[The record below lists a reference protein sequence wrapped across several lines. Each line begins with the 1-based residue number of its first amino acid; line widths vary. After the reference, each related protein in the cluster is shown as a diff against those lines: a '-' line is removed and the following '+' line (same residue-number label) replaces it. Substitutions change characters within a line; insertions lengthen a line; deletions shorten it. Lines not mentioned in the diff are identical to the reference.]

1 MTRPTLQDVADQG
14 RRTIFVTHATPQDN
28 DFALWLS
35 AKLATAGYKV
45 WVDRNRLRGGDDFWD
60 EIDQVLREQSIK
72 QIVVFTQHI
81 RKPGVK
87 KELAIGSAVG
97 AKLGDPKFMVPVR
110 ADDVSFSDAPPEF
123 IRGNILNAHPNWH
136 DCLEDLLLALAEAG
150 VPRSADPDAG
160 VLARIVEARESGRRF
175 VAERP
180 EALLTNWFPI
190 SPPARVRYY
199 AFDCAQDD
207 MKRWLKDCRVPHV
220 PFGRLAGTFADPAG
234 FAMSSGFDVQLKTA
248 YDVPFGAFR
257 EGHELG
263 PFLDKRDAFRGLV
276 NLLRQQ
282 FGVIAKARGLL
293 PVEFASRETGW
304 FFPAGLADAQRVTF
318 LAPDGRRVS
327 RALSGKFGPL
337 HWHLCLLA
345 KPRLWPELV
354 YRVHATIVL
363 SKDGRTP
370 LPGEQT
376 HKRRRRCT
384 KSWWNDVWRDRIL
397 TGVRFLAGGEPQ
409 VALAAGHERFS
420 FAAWPMESTI
430 PVSYDVEDA
439 PLPTEEAPDGTF
451 VENPEFPDAIPGDDE
466 DDIDIDPGEKEEG
479 RP

>member
-1 MTRPTLQDVADQG
+1 MTGDIEQA
-14 RRTIFVTHATPQDN
+14 RRTVFVTHATPQDN

-72 QIVVFTQHI
+72 QIIVFTQHI

-97 AKLGDPKFMVPVR
+97 MRLKDPNFMIPIR

-136 DCLEDLLLALAEAG
+136 DCLEDLLLALHEEQ
-150 VPRSADPDAG
+150 VPRSDSPDAD
-160 VLARIVEARESGRRF
+160 VLARIIDAREDGRRF
-175 VAERP
+175 VIERP

-190 SPPARVRYY
+190 TPPARLRYY
-199 AFDCAQDD
+199 GFDCGQDD
-207 MKRWLKDCRVPHV
+207 MKRWLRDCGVPHV
-220 PFGRLAGTFADPAG
+220 PRGRLAGTFADPAA
-234 FAMSSGFDVQLKTA
+234 FAMSSSFDVPLQSA
-248 YDVPFGAFR
+248 YDIPFDAFR
-257 EGHELG
+257 EGKDLG
-263 PFLDKRDAFRGLV
+263 PFVDKKDASRSLV

-282 FGVIAKARGLL
+282 FDLLAKERGLL
-293 PVEFASRETGW
+293 PVTFASKETGW
-304 FFPAGLADAQRVTF
+304 FFPAGLIEGQKVTF
-318 LAPDGRRVS
+318 QAPDGRRVS
-327 RALSGKFGPL
+327 RVLSGKFGTL
-337 HWHLCLLA
+337 QWHLCFLA

-363 SKDGRTP
+363 TKDGRTP

-397 TGVRFLAGGEPQ
+397 TGVRFLSGGESQ
-409 VALAAGHERFS
+409 VTLTAGHEHFTFS
-420 FAAWPMESTI
+420 AWPMESSI
-430 PVSYDVEDA
+430 PVSYDAEDA
-439 PLPTEEAPDGTF
+439 PLPTEEEADGTF
-451 VENPEFPDAIPGDDE
+451 VENPEIPDGGSGDD
-466 DDIDIDPGEKEEG
+466 DDYDISEIDPGEREPG